1 MELFLV
7 RHAPAEE
14 AAARQKDATRK
25 LTADGRARFVRAVK
39 GLRAL
44 DVKLDKLCHSPWLRA
59 SETADLL
66 APLLRDGGETIAL
79 TALAAA
85 PTAALLPSL
94 QGERIAVVGHE
105 PWLSELASLLLVG
118 DASLA
123 AKLPLRKGGLLWL
136 EGEAKAGGMTLRAA
150 LPPKVLRSLR

>member
-14 AAARQKDATRK
+14 AAPRQKDPTRR
-25 LTADGRARFVRAVK
+25 LTSDGRARFTRAVK

-44 DVKLDKLCHSPWLRA
+44 DVRFDKLCHSPWLRA
-59 SETADLL
+59 TETADLL
-66 APLLRDGGETIAL
+66 SPLLHGEAETLVL

-85 PTAALLPSL
+85 PTEALLANL
-94 QGERIAVVGHE
+94 QGERVAVVGHE

-123 AKLPLRKGGLLWL
+123 PKLPLKKGGLLWL

-150 LPPKVLRSLR
+150 LPPKVLRSLG